1 MDDGHRRRPSVSS
14 PIVAGHVF
22 ISYSQR
28 DRDYVHALVTY
39 LRTHGL
45 TVWFDEN
52 LHAGTSQWV
61 KSIEVAIE
69 GASAVVPVMSTESD
83 GSVWVDRELDLAQ
96 ELRKPIVPL
105 LLSGRCFLRLR
116 DRQYADVTG
125 GQMPGGDFI
134 LQLTT
139 PAPEVPRPVGVA
151 PPTHPGLA
159 PMAQPTVQA
168 VPTAPTYPPPATGP
182 VYPPPAQ
189 PQPYQPPAP
198 THPPQAIYPPPAPPQ
213 STPPQTPWAHQ
224 PQSGYAVPPTQPG
237 LVPVDRAKSW
247 ATQSMWWSLAGLCSL
262 FTVIV
267 GWVFAVKALNE
278 SRRTGLSLNRA
289 YLAVGLA
296 ALITGALV
304 VVVIYTVASGG
315 VSTHS

>member
-1 MDDGHRRRPSVSS
+1 
-14 PIVAGHVF
+14 VF

-28 DRDYVHALVTY
+28 DRDYVHALVTH
-39 LRTHGL
+39 LRSHGL

-125 GQMPGGDFI
+125 GQMPGPDFI
-134 LQLTT
+134 VQLTT
-139 PAPEVPRPVGVA
+139 PAPEIPRPVSVA
-151 PPTHPGLA
+151 PPTHPA
-159 PMAQPTVQA
+159 PAPIVQPTLQA
-168 VPTAPTYPPPATGP
+168 GPSAPTYPPPATGP

-198 THPPQAIYPPPAPPQ
+198 THPPQAMYPPPPPQ
-213 STPPQTPWAHQ
+213 QQPQQAQPAPPQTPWAHQ
-224 PQSGYAVPPTQPG
+224 PQPGYAVPPTPPG

-262 FTVIV
+262 FPVIV

-278 SRRTGLSLNRA
+278 SRRTGLSVNRV
-289 YLAVGLA
+289 YLALGLA
-296 ALITGALV
+296 ALVSGALV
-304 VVVIYTVASGG
+304 VFVIYTVASGG
-315 VSTHS
+315 LSNTS